1 MQEIT
6 YQLTISFKNLAQ
18 IENIKARLSYNLL
31 GDFVECLD
39 DNDEKS
45 ANWKLV
51 FYRDSNTAV
60 QTLQKK
66 LMDFFSHEEVEIT
79 LSSFS
84 TAVWSKSWEE
94 NFDHFQTKDYLFSP
108 PGKSHSVSTSKKILY
123 IDPGAFGTGEHITT
137 KLCLLMLEKISLTL
151 TYKNSFL
158 DIGTGS
164 GILAAW
170 AESEGFKDI
179 LATDICEDAIRSAK
193 RTKEL
198 NRHSFEIKN
207 QTLPA
212 TSKIFDI
219 IVCNI
224 LPPELYSVFPAIQ
237 NLMDE
242 KSKFIIAGFNE
253 SNILEIK
260 KTCSQNRLDIL
271 DSLTLDGWIALALK
285 KL

>member
-1 MQEIT
+1 MIT
-6 YQLTISFKNLAQ
+6 TKNLRTGNWFS
-18 IENIKARLSYNLL
+18 IEIQTPQFRL
-31 GDFVECLD
+31 F
-39 DNDEKS
+39 K
-45 ANWKLV
+45 
-51 FYRDSNTAV
+51 
-60 QTLQKK
+60 KK
-66 LMDFFSHEEVEIT
+66 LMDFFSQEEVEIT

-212 TSKIFDI
+212 TFKIFDI

-224 LPPELYSVFPAIQ
+224 LPLNSTVFSLQSKILWMK
-237 NLMDE
+237 NLSLLSLVLM
-242 KSKFIIAGFNE
+242 
-253 SNILEIK
+253 
-260 KTCSQNRLDIL
+260 SQI
-271 DSLTLDGWIALALK
+271 SLK
-285 KL
+285 